1 MDLENGSLLVPSNI
15 RFLSFRVD
23 FPLPWWWEK
32 GYPSISKGNFQL
44 SWAGDIWQ
52 TSGCKLWI
60 QEFPHHCET
69 PSHSGW
75 KKPPKNVGKN
85 HLVPYFKPPEVD
97 ITWVLIPLVWG
108 KKMHFGVWSEKKH
121 HVGKE
126 RQHTATLCKQ
136 GSWDNTSWRILAT
149 FQPQTKAPNGSRVHD
164 LIPRNGYPKR
174 PSWNYRPFLLG
185 GQFFSRS
192 HLASSLGAISST
204 FLLGKVEQLRHD
216 HYCCFMFMAVQRV
229 TTNPLVDTTTPNEW
243 LVCHWLLG
251 SKLLHN

>member
-1 MDLENGSLLVPSNI
+1 MMGERVSIHFKGQFPTLLSRGYLANLRVQVVNSGVPPSLWNPK
-15 RFLSFRVD
+15 SFGV
-23 FPLPWWWEK
+23 K
-32 GYPSISKGNFQL
+32 KATQKCG
-44 SWAGDIWQ
+44 
-52 TSGCKLWI
+52 
-60 QEFPHHCET
+60 
-69 PSHSGW
+69 
-75 KKPPKNVGKN
+75 KKPPSSIFQTTWGWH
-85 HLVPYFKPPEVD
+85 HLSFNSTCLRKKKCILAFEV
-97 ITWVLIPLVWG
+97 
-108 KKMHFGVWSEKKH
+108 KKKY

-164 LIPRNGYPKR
+164 LIPRKGYPKR
-174 PSWNYRPFLLG
+174 PSWNYRSFLLG
-185 GQFFSRS
+185 VQFFSRS

-204 FLLGKVEQLRHD
+204 FLLEKVEQLRHD

-229 TTNPLVDTTTPNEW
+229 VTNPLVETTTPNEW

>member
-23 FPLPWWWEK
+23 FPLPSWWEK

-108 KKMHFGVWSEKKH
+108 KKMHFGVWSEKKTSCWK
-121 HVGKE
+121 GTSTYRNSLQTRFL
-126 RQHTATLCKQ
+126 RQYFLENSCHFPASDK
-136 GSWDNTSWRILAT
+136 GSEW
-149 FQPQTKAPNGSRVHD
+149 V
-164 LIPRNGYPKR
+164 PRKGCPKR
-174 PSWNYRPFLLG
+174 PSWNYRSFLLG
-185 GQFFSRS
+185 VQFFSRS
-192 HLASSLGAISST
+192 HRASSLGAISST
-204 FLLGKVEQLRHD
+204 FLLER
-216 HYCCFMFMAVQRV
+216 
-229 TTNPLVDTTTPNEW
+229 
-243 LVCHWLLG
+243 
-251 SKLLHN
+251 